1 MITSDEVPPG
11 NDRSQGPRPD
21 GGPDVSEEQQQP
33 QASAPAPATG
43 VATEP
48 MVLAPPQVVPERI
61 GKYYVVHEVGRGS
74 TGTVYLSHDPFY
86 GRDVA
91 IKLYHA
97 PTGDDAESRNARRM
111 FLGEAKMAGRLQ
123 HPNIVPIYD
132 AGEENG
138 RRYVVTEHV
147 HGARTLSAYCRPGSL
162 LPIDQVVT
170 IIYKCAKALHYA
182 HSRGVVHRDVKP
194 SNILLTQ
201 DGDVRLVDFGIALVA
216 DSDVSRLEGV
226 AGSPAYMSPEQVQ
239 GLDLDARSDIYSL
252 GAVMYEMLCGQ
263 RPFRAG
269 ALGKLLRQVVQMPPE
284 PLREVRP
291 EIPPDLEALVDRAL
305 QKNPDHRYRTG
316 AEFAADLTRVHQ
328 QLRAAQSQID
338 DEERFAV
345 LRKLR
350 FFHDFSHAE
359 IREVMRAAQWIECQP
374 LEPVLRPGDT
384 DDRFYVVVSGKVR
397 VTRNGETVSRIE
409 AGGCFGEAGLGEVS
423 RRDSV
428 IEAEGHTALLK
439 VTATLLEQASIACQL
454 RFNKVFVRE
463 LIGRLQRGNVKRG

>member
-1 MITSDEVPPG
+1 LNDATRQADSPVSRTQTIEPP
-11 NDRSQGPRPD
+11 SL
-21 GGPDVSEEQQQP
+21 
-33 QASAPAPATG
+33 T
-43 VATEP
+43 
-48 MVLAPPQVVPERI
+48 PERI

-97 PTGDDAESRNARRM
+97 TTADDAEGRNARRM
-111 FLGEAKMAGRLQ
+111 FLGEAKMVGKLQ
-123 HPNIVPIYD
+123 HPNVVPIHD
-132 AGEENG
+132 AGEEDG

-147 HGARTLSAYCRPGSL
+147 HGARTLSQYCRTGSL
-162 LPIDQVVT
+162 LPIDQVVA

-182 HSRGVVHRDVKP
+182 HSRGVIHRDIKP

-201 DGDVRLVDFGIALVA
+201 DGDVRIVDFGIALVA

-239 GLDLDARSDIYSL
+239 GLDLDARSDLYSL

-284 PLREVRP
+284 PLRGIRP
-291 EIPPDLEALVDRAL
+291 EIPEELEAVVHRTLMKDPAE
-305 QKNPDHRYRTG
+305 RYRTG
-316 AEFAADLTRVHQ
+316 SEFAAELTRVHQ
-328 QLRAAQSQID
+328 RLRAIQSEID

-359 IREVMRAAQWIECQP
+359 IREVMRAGVWCEVQP
-374 LEPVLRPGDT
+374 GEPVLRPGDI
-384 DDRFYVVVSGKVR
+384 DDRFYIVVSGSVR
-397 VTRNGETVSRIE
+397 MLRGGEIVGTVPT
-409 AGGCFGEAGLGEVS
+409 GGCFGEAGYGEGS
-423 RRDSV
+423 RRENAV
-428 IEAEGHTALLK
+428 EAHEPVTLLK
-439 VTATLLEQASIACQL
+439 VTATLLEQASISCQL
-454 RFNKVFVRE
+454 RFNKVFLRE
-463 LIGRLQRGNVKRG
+463 LIGRLQRGQKRG

>member
-1 MITSDEVPPG
+1 MSAA
-11 NDRSQGPRPD
+11 PD
-21 GGPDVSEEQQQP
+21 IVQP
-33 QASAPAPATG
+33 NPTPTNAG

-48 MVLAPPQVVPERI
+48 MTLQPPQLVPERI

-97 PTGDDAESRNARRM
+97 TTGDDAESRNARRM
-111 FLGEAKMAGRLQ
+111 FLGEAKMVGKLQ

-132 AGEENG
+132 AGEEDG

-162 LPIDQVVT
+162 LPIDQVVN
-170 IIYKCAKALHYA
+170 IVYKCAKALHYA

-201 DGDVRLVDFGIALVA
+201 DGDVRIVDFGIALVA

-239 GLDLDARSDIYSL
+239 GLELDARSDLYSL

-269 ALGKLLRQVVQMPPE
+269 ALGKLLRQVVQTPPE
-284 PLREVRP
+284 PLREVRADIP
-291 EIPPDLEALVDRAL
+291 EELEALVMRVL
-305 QKNPDHRYRTG
+305 QKDPGNRYRTG
-316 AEFAADLTRVHQ
+316 AELAADLTRVHQ
-328 QLRAAQSQID
+328 KLRTTQTEID

-359 IREVMRAAQWIECQP
+359 IREVMRAGVWMDCPPGEQ
-374 LEPVLRPGDT
+374 VLRPGDV
-384 DDRFYVVVSGKVR
+384 DDRFYIVVSGAVK
-397 VTRNGETVSRIE
+397 VSRGGEPAGRIDT
-409 AGGCFGEAGLGEVS
+409 GGCFGEAAFGEGS

-428 IEAEGHTALLK
+428 IEADGHVTLIK
-439 VTATLLEQASIACQL
+439 VTATLLEQASLSCQL
-454 RFNKVFVRE
+454 RFNKVFLKE
-463 LIGRLQRGNVKRG
+463 LIGRLQRGSKKSS

>member
-1 MITSDEVPPG
+1 MNTTQQITPELQTQPLVLEPP
-11 NDRSQGPRPD
+11 NQ
-21 GGPDVSEEQQQP
+21 
-33 QASAPAPATG
+33 
-43 VATEP
+43 
-48 MVLAPPQVVPERI
+48 VPERI

-97 PTGDDAESRNARRM
+97 TTGDDAESRNARRM
-111 FLGEAKMAGRLQ
+111 FMGEAKMVGKMQ
-123 HPNIVPIYD
+123 HPNIVPIFD
-132 AGEENG
+132 AGEEHG

-162 LPIDQVVT
+162 LPIEQVVS
-170 IIYKCAKALHYA
+170 IIFKCAKALHYA

-201 DGDVRLVDFGIALVA
+201 DGDVRVVDFGIALVA
-216 DSDVSRLEGV
+216 DSDISRLEGV

-239 GLDLDARSDIYSL
+239 GLELDARSDLYSL

-269 ALGKLLRQVVQMPPE
+269 ALGKLLRQVVQSMPE
-284 PLREVRP
+284 PLRQMRP
-291 EIPPDLEALVDRAL
+291 EIPEELEAVVDRAL
-305 QKNPDHRYRTG
+305 QKEPANRFRTG
-316 AEFAADLTRVHQ
+316 TEFAADLTRVHQ
-328 QLRAAQSQID
+328 KLRASHAEID

-350 FFHDFSHAE
+350 FFNDFSHGE
-359 IREVMRAAQWIECQP
+359 IREVMRAGVWMDCQP
-374 LEPVLRPGDT
+374 GESILRPGDI
-384 DDRFYVVVSGKVR
+384 DDRFYIVVSGGVTMTRGGDIIGR
-397 VTRNGETVSRIE
+397 VES
-409 AGGCFGEAGLGEVS
+409 GGCFGEASFSEGS

-428 IEAEGHTALLK
+428 IEAAGQVTLIK
-439 VTATLLEQASIACQL
+439 VPATLLEQSSISCQL
-454 RFNKVFVRE
+454 RFNKVFLRE
-463 LIGRLQRGNVKRG
+463 LIGRLQRAGRK

>member
-1 MITSDEVPPG
+1 VTTEK
-11 NDRSQGPRPD
+11 
-21 GGPDVSEEQQQP
+21 
-33 QASAPAPATG
+33 APATLQ
-43 VATEP
+43 TTP
-48 MVLAPPQVVPERI
+48 HFTAPSSIPERI

-97 PTGDDAESRNARRM
+97 TGTDDAESRNARRM
-111 FLGEAKMAGRLQ
+111 FLGEAHMIGKLH

-132 AGEENG
+132 AGEEDG
-138 RRYVVTEHV
+138 RRYVVTEHI

-162 LPIDQVVT
+162 LPEDQAVQ
-170 IIYKCAKALHYA
+170 ILYKCAKALHYA

-201 DGDVRLVDFGIALVA
+201 DGDVRIVDFGIALVA
-216 DSDVSRLEGV
+216 DSAVSRLEGV

-239 GLDLDARSDIYSL
+239 GLELDARSDLYSL

-269 ALGKLLRQVVQMPPE
+269 ALGKLLRQVVQAAPE
-284 PLREVRP
+284 PLRAVRP
-291 EIPPDLEALVDRAL
+291 ELPVELEEVVLRTL
-305 QKNPDHRYRTG
+305 QKDPAGRYRNG

-328 QLRAAQSQID
+328 KLRAAQSEID
-338 DEERFAV
+338 DEERFAL

-359 IREVMRAAQWIECQP
+359 IREVMRAGCWMECKP
-374 LEPVLRPGDT
+374 GEPVLRPGDT
-384 DDRFYVVVSGKVR
+384 DDRFYVVVSGRVR
-397 VTRNGETVSRIE
+397 VIRGGEVVGRVES
-409 AGGCFGEAGLGEVS
+409 GGCFGEAAFAEVS
-423 RRDSV
+423 RRDTM
-428 IEAEGHTALLK
+428 IEAEAPTTLVK
-439 VTATLLEQASIACQL
+439 VAATLLEQASIACQL
-454 RFNKVFVRE
+454 RFNKVFLRE
-463 LIGRLQRGNVKRG
+463 LIERLQRGRRL

>member
-1 MITSDEVPPG
+1 MSAA
-11 NDRSQGPRPD
+11 PD
-21 GGPDVSEEQQQP
+21 IVQP
-33 QASAPAPATG
+33 NPSPTNAG

-48 MVLAPPQVVPERI
+48 MTLHPPQLVPERI

-97 PTGDDAESRNARRM
+97 TTGDDAESRNARRM
-111 FLGEAKMAGRLQ
+111 FLGEAKMVGKLQ

-132 AGEENG
+132 AGEEDG

-162 LPIDQVVT
+162 LPIDQVVN
-170 IIYKCAKALHYA
+170 IVYKCAKALHYA

-201 DGDVRLVDFGIALVA
+201 DGDVRIVDFGIALVA

-239 GLDLDARSDIYSL
+239 GLELDARSDLYSL

-269 ALGKLLRQVVQMPPE
+269 ALGKLLRQVVQTPPE
-284 PLREVRP
+284 PLREVRADIP
-291 EIPPDLEALVDRAL
+291 EELEALVMRVL
-305 QKNPDHRYRTG
+305 QKDPGNRYRTG
-316 AEFAADLTRVHQ
+316 AELAADLTRVHQ
-328 QLRAAQSQID
+328 KLRTTQTEID

-359 IREVMRAAQWIECQP
+359 IREVMRAGVWMDCPPGEQ
-374 LEPVLRPGDT
+374 VLRPGDV
-384 DDRFYVVVSGKVR
+384 DDRFYIVVSGAVK
-397 VTRNGETVSRIE
+397 VSRGGEPAGRIDT
-409 AGGCFGEAGLGEVS
+409 GGCFGEAAFGEGS

-428 IEAEGHTALLK
+428 IEADGHVTLIK
-439 VTATLLEQASIACQL
+439 VTATLLEQASLSCQL
-454 RFNKVFVRE
+454 RFNKVFLKE
-463 LIGRLQRGNVKRG
+463 LIGRLQRGSKKSG

>member
-1 MITSDEVPPG
+1 MNNQNALAQT
-11 NDRSQGPRPD
+11 Q
-21 GGPDVSEEQQQP
+21 
-33 QASAPAPATG
+33 
-43 VATEP
+43 TEP
-48 MVLAPPQVVPERI
+48 LLAAPLTAPERI

-74 TGTVYLSHDPFY
+74 SGIVYLSHDPFY

-97 PTGDDAESRNARRM
+97 TGNEDAESRNARRM
-111 FLGEAKMAGRLQ
+111 FMGEAHMIGKLH

-132 AGEENG
+132 AGEEDG
-138 RRYVVTEHV
+138 RRYVVTEHI
-147 HGARTLSAYCRPGSL
+147 HGARTLSAYCRSGSL
-162 LPIDQVVT
+162 LPIDQVVQ

-182 HSRGVVHRDVKP
+182 HSRGVVHRDIKP

-201 DGDVRLVDFGIALVA
+201 DGDARIVDFGIALVS
-216 DSDVSRLEGV
+216 DSDISRLEGV

-239 GLDLDARSDIYSL
+239 GHELDARSDLYSL

-269 ALGKLLRQVVQMPPE
+269 ALGKLLRQVVQSTPE

-291 EIPPDLEALVDRAL
+291 EIPEDLEAVVVRAL
-305 QKNPDHRYRTG
+305 QKDPANRFRNG

-328 QLRAAQSQID
+328 HLRVAQSGID

-350 FFHDFSHAE
+350 FFHDFSHVE
-359 IREVMRAAQWIECQP
+359 IREVMRAGCWMECQP
-374 LEPVLRPGDT
+374 GEPVLRPGDI

-397 VTRNGETVSRIE
+397 VIRNGDIVSRIE
-409 AGGCFGEAGLGEVS
+409 TGGCFGEAAFAEGS
-423 RRDSV
+423 RRDAV
-428 IEAEGHTALLK
+428 IEAEGNVTLLK
-439 VTATLLEQASIACQL
+439 VAATLLEQASVPCQL
-454 RFNKVFVRE
+454 RFNKVFLRE
-463 LIGRLQRGNVKRG
+463 LVERLQRGRKNG